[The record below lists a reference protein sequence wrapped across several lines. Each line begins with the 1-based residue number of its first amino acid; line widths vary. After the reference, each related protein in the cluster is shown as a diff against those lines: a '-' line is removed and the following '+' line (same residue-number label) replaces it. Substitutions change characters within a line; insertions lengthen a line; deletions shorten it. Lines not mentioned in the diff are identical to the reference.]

1 MANTTSNYNV
11 NYEDKRFAEVESA
24 KQGALADVE
33 NTYGGMINSADNYY
47 NSLIDESKAW
57 AEEQKKQQQAQTDFT
72 LDKIEQQKEQANKE
86 YTREQSGAYVDWQKQ
101 SNAYGVNAEQMAAA
115 GMQNSGFSESAQV
128 SMYNTYQNRVS
139 TARESFL
146 LATQNYD
153 NNIKEAQ
160 LQNSVALAQIARD
173 SYKQQLELALE
184 GFQYKNNLVIERANK
199 RLEVENTYYNRYKD
213 VLAQINH
220 ENEMRE
226 QARQFGLDYDL
237 KLKEYNEGIRQFNEE
252 IARLK
257 AKDAQDNAFAIQ
269 ELEHKKAQLEEQKR
283 QFNEEIA
290 RLKAN
295 DAQDNAFSAQEL
307 EHKKAQLEEQK
318 RQFNEEI
325 ARLKENDAQDN
336 ALSIR
341 ELEYKRAQLEEQK
354 RQFDAKQ
361 AANSTPDGSSAII
374 KPEIAPIV
382 GGGSTEEAKPENNN
396 PKIDQNS
403 WNSVQKSLG
412 VPITQADMARL
423 VANGTVTMRIENG
436 TAYFVL
442 TPNNKKPGLVG
453 NDRGYLDLR

>member
-11 NYEDKRFAEVESA
+11 NYEDKRFADVENA

-101 SNAYGVNAEQMAAA
+101 SNKYGVNAEQMAAA

-128 SMYNTYQNRVS
+128 SMYNTYQNRVA
-139 TARESFL
+139 TARESYM
-146 LATQNYD
+146 LAVQNYD
-153 NNIKEAQ
+153 NSMKEAM
-160 LQNSVALAQIARD
+160 LQNSTALAQIAHD
-173 SYKQQLELALE
+173 ALKQQLELALE

-237 KLKEYNEGIRQFNEE
+237 KLKQYNEGIRQFNEE

-290 RLKAN
+290 RLKEN
-295 DAQDNAFSAQEL
+295 DAQDNAFAIQ
-307 EHKKAQLEEQK
+307 
-318 RQFNEEI
+318 
-325 ARLKENDAQDN
+325 
-336 ALSIR
+336 
-341 ELEYKRAQLEEQK
+341 ELEYKKAQLEEQK

-361 AANSTPDGSSAII
+361 AANSTPDGSGAII

-382 GGGSTEEAKPENNN
+382 GSDSTDEGKPDNNN

-423 VANGTVTMRIENG
+423 VANGTVTMQIANG